1 MIRNYYYFQ
10 SKVCEPILSGE
21 NPFVLLSSGIPEIL
35 FKENETIQ
43 VILDGFKYEGAIR
56 KMLFTEEDKTD
67 CYGLELSNTIQKKIN
82 KDIGQSVDVTFI
94 SGKKKTYR
102 VL

>member
-35 FKENETIQ
+35 FKEKETIQ
-43 VILDGFKYEGAIR
+43 VILDGFKYEGTIR
-56 KMLFTEEDKTD
+56 KMLFTEKDKTD

-82 KDIGQSVDVTFI
+82 KGIGQLVDVIFL
-94 SGKKKTYR
+94 SGKKKIYR